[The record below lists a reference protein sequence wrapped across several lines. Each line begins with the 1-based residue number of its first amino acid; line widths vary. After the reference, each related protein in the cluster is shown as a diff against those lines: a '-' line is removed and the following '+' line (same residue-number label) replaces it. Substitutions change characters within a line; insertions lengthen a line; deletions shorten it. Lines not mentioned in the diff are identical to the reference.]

1 MRKIYHGQ
9 SEAHERVHLT
19 EKVTKNP
26 RSGKTGNDV
35 EPQIWIRKLSFENG
49 MFQHNHLYWMS
60 SFYLRIAEDGYS

>member
-35 EPQIWIRKLSFENG
+35 EPQI
-49 MFQHNHLYWMS
+49 
-60 SFYLRIAEDGYS
+60 